1 MLTTLLR
8 KTVAKKKEPFL
19 FKAYDNNVDFAAIPA
34 EIGLYIHIPFC
45 RTLCP
50 YCPYN
55 KTLYDKNRAL
65 AYQKALLA
73 ELAIMQKHLQGK
85 RITSIYIG
93 GGTPTLMLTELQ
105 QVLAWIRANLVFH
118 GDVGIEVYP
127 QDIDKD
133 LIAQIKDMGI
143 NLVSIGVQ
151 TFNDQHLHFLG
162 RRYSGNEARRSI
174 ELIKAADFDCVDI
187 DIMFNLPN
195 QTWEDI
201 EHDICT
207 CYSYAIEQ
215 LSIYPLILFPLTAL
229 PRRVK
234 QEKLRTFNSLQEYG
248 LLRRIEGLSAQMQYG
263 KTSIWTYG

>member
-1 MLTTLLR
+1 
-8 KTVAKKKEPFL
+8 
-19 FKAYDNNVDFAAIPA
+19 
-34 EIGLYIHIPFC
+34 
-45 RTLCP
+45 
-50 YCPYN
+50 
-55 KTLYDKNRAL
+55 
-65 AYQKALLA
+65 
-73 ELAIMQKHLQGK
+73 
-85 RITSIYIG
+85 
-93 GGTPTLMLTELQ
+93 LQ

-229 PRRVK
+229 PRRVNK
-234 QEKLRTFNSLQEYG
+234 KNCVHLIRFRNMAYCGELRACQRRCNTAKLLSGHMAKATAKDI
-248 LLRRIEGLSAQMQYG
+248 LL
-263 KTSIWTYG
+263 